1 MRNYIVCSLFILFLF
16 ACKSKKKVIEIPKM
30 KLIMWDMV
38 TADALVQQQF
48 ALDSI
53 IDSTKKNVGYYNKIF
68 ALNNVSK
75 EEYFDSYN
83 YYTQHPNEMKIL
95 LDSLAAFGV
104 RMRDSATNKKFNK

>member
-1 MRNYIVCSLFILFLF
+1 
-16 ACKSKKKVIEIPKM
+16 
-30 KLIMWDMV
+30 MWDMV

-53 IDSTKKNVGYYNKIF
+53 TNSTKKNIAYYNKIF

-75 EEYFDSYN
+75 DEYYDSYN

-95 LDSLAAFGV
+95 LDSLSAFGI
-104 RMRDSATNKKFNK
+104 RLRDSTNNKKVSK